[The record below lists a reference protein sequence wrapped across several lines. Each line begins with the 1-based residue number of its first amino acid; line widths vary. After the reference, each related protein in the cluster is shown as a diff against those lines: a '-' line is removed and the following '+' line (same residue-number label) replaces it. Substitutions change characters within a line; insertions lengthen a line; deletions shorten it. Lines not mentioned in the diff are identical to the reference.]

1 MANRAYGSV
10 SYDMNGVFRWG
21 ESKLMRC
28 SSNLLA
34 VTQAT
39 VVAPNGLF
47 PLEVIQALVAKAQ
60 ELGCACEERG
70 LTAHVQATTTLHGV
84 IVVAEPGSDV
94 GQLYA
99 AWQNAVLGKYS
110 EEGVSPY
117 GVTKRPLVRRP
128 NGEYCTPPSDTCESG
143 SEENRAIAFRTERYL
158 TLRDELRKVAGLKPV
173 PDWDDYLPEHGQ
185 LASLE
190 GVDELTLSQ
199 GRAFSY
205 AIIWAKLVQQ
215 RLDAG
220 ERFEDF
226 AEKVF
231 EESQLVYLGQ
241 SAVWD
246 GLLYLRRLGWKHA
259 GKLDD
264 WYSEWY
270 NKRHP
275 VNALP
280 AQAR

>member
-1 MANRAYGSV
+1 MGFCVVGKRIAQNPTLILANRAYGSV

-110 EEGVSPY
+110 
-117 GVTKRPLVRRP
+117 
-128 NGEYCTPPSDTCESG
+128 
-143 SEENRAIAFRTERYL
+143 
-158 TLRDELRKVAGLKPV
+158 
-173 PDWDDYLPEHGQ
+173 
-185 LASLE
+185 
-190 GVDELTLSQ
+190 
-199 GRAFSY
+199 
-205 AIIWAKLVQQ
+205 
-215 RLDAG
+215 
-220 ERFEDF
+220 
-226 AEKVF
+226 
-231 EESQLVYLGQ
+231 
-241 SAVWD
+241 
-246 GLLYLRRLGWKHA
+246 
-259 GKLDD
+259 
-264 WYSEWY
+264 
-270 NKRHP
+270 
-275 VNALP
+275 
-280 AQAR
+280 